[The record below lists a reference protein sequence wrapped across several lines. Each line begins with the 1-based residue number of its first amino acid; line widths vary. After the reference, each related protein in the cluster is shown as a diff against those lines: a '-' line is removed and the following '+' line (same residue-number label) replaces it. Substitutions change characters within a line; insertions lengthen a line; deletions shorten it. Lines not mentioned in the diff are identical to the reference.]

1 MSKRVTLSKSGVSLP
16 IGGSDSLKGGSQ
28 NENDRLLEIAKK
40 KGFGGNDSVPAA
52 PASEPKPNNDSA
64 PEATAPVVAED
75 KPVDEDQ
82 VILKQADVVAMKGA
96 IDSLLSKVEAAEKMA
111 ADAKADAARIQA
123 EKDAA
128 DKQKSVLEELFSGF
142 KGSQTPGD
150 KKVNFNT
157 KLEPGRDKMHGAA
170 NDWNQIVNSARAVKV
185 FNPQTGQP
193 HIQRDWSEARS
204 FFRQNRDALR
214 ADWERTLKANGM
226 LQGGAVAVSGSD
238 AATLASDIPDG
249 FP

>member
-40 KGFGGNDSVPAA
+40 KGFGGNDSATVPA
-52 PASEPKPNNDSA
+52 PQSEPKPNNDSA
-64 PEATAPVVAED
+64 PEAVEPEPAPAAED
-75 KPVDEDQ
+75 KQPEEDK
-82 VILKQADVVAMKGA
+82 VVLTKDDVAALKGA
-96 IDSLLSKVEAAEKMA
+96 IDTLTSEVEKAKQDAAA
-111 ADAKADAARIQA
+111 AKAEAERIKA
-123 EKDAA
+123 ERDAA

-157 KLEPGRDKMHGAA
+157 KLEPGRDKFHGAA
-170 NDWNQIVNSARAVKV
+170 NDWNNIVSGARAVKV

-204 FFRQNRDALR
+204 FFRQHRDALR
-214 ADWERTLKANGM
+214 NDWEKTLKAHGY
-226 LQGGAVAVSGSD
+226 LQGGAVLS
-238 AATLASDIPDG
+238 
-249 FP
+249 